1 MNDTEREAAM
11 RLDDDRLEAVSGGGI
26 PYYSPSQY
34 SIIFNSITPVILKIL
49 AAAQPSYDYV
59 DTGANF
65 MSLVY
70 EWGEYHLHVDG
81 KDESDVKCR
90 AIALVLEAKGYDMKQ
105 IGELLEAEAATR
117 YGL

>member
-1 MNDTEREAAM
+1 MNDTEREDIVK
-11 RLDDDRLEAVSGGGI
+11 LDDDRLEAVSGGGI

-34 SIIFNSITPVILKIL
+34 SLIFNSVTPFILKIL
-49 AAAQPSYDYV
+49 AAAQPSYNYV

-90 AIALVLEAKGYDMKQ
+90 AILLVLEAKGFDMKQ
-105 IGELLEAEAATR
+105 IGELLDEAAVR
-117 YGL
+117 YE